1 MVGSKASCSA
11 QNLQVLRPDH
21 QGRSMASLLFYRG
34 EEKLIEYRLQS
45 TRTSIGR
52 ADTCDVAL
60 PGDAIS
66 RTHCFVVQREGA
78 FEVIDR
84 SRHGISVGGQPVKR
98 VALTDGDEIGL
109 GGYRV
114 VFRVGRN
121 GVPPTAESVPD
132 RAFEVVVD
140 AGLDAVVV
148 ERVSLAVCSGPD
160 EGSRK
165 ALKKSRVSVGRRT
178 CDLRFKDASIIEE
191 HCFVRVARGRVMIEP
206 GRGAAFIDG
215 HRVRTITPLYAD
227 EVLTLGNCEI
237 RIERAQDEE
246 IPFAKT
252 FGSMVGESKQIL
264 AAFGVLRRVAAHHFA
279 VLITGESG
287 TGKELAARGVHEH
300 GMRSGQPFV
309 AINCGAIAASLF
321 ESELFGHEKGAFTD
335 ASVRKEGAFHAADG
349 GTLFLDEV
357 GELPENAQAKLL
369 RVLESGEVRRVG
381 SSTVEYPDVRVIA
394 ATNRDLSEAVRAG
407 RFREDLFFRLNVLSV
422 DLPPLRDRLDDL
434 PLLCGIVCKALHPE
448 AHVTDDALS
457 ALAAHAWPGNVREL
471 RNVLTR
477 AYVMGGRRIDRR
489 SLEFHRLGPTRSGD
503 ALLVAGTLR
512 DAEHA
517 YISRI
522 LEKHNGNRS
531 ATARELGLARS
542 TLHYKMNKL
551 GIR

>member
-1 MVGSKASCSA
+1 
-11 QNLQVLRPDH
+11 
-21 QGRSMASLLFYRG
+21 MANLLFYRG

-45 TRTSIGR
+45 VRTSIGR

-66 RTHCFVVQREGA
+66 RTHCFIVQRNGK

-84 SRHGISVGGQPVKR
+84 SRHGIAVGGRPVKR
-98 VALTDGDEIGL
+98 AHLRDGDEIGL

-114 VFRVGRN
+114 VFRTESG
-121 GVPPTAESVPD
+121 GAEPTAETLPD

-140 AGLDAVVV
+140 AGIDAVVV
-148 ERVSLAVCSGPD
+148 ERVCLAVCAGPD

-165 ALKKSRVSVGRRT
+165 VLKKSRLSIGRRES
-178 CDLRFKDASIIEE
+178 DLRFKDGTIIEE

-206 GRGAAFIDG
+206 GRGAAFVDG
-215 HRVRTITPLYAD
+215 HRIRTITPLYAD
-227 EVLTLGNCEI
+227 ETLTLGNSEL
-237 RIERAQDEE
+237 RVERSQDEE

-252 FGSMVGESKQIL
+252 FGSMVGESKRML
-264 AAFGVLRRVAAHHFA
+264 AAFGVLRRVSAHHFA

-309 AINCGAIAASLF
+309 AIDCGAIAASLF

-335 ASVRKEGAFHAADG
+335 ASTRKDGAFHAADG

-394 ATNRDLSEAVRAG
+394 ATNRELSEEVRAG

-422 DLPPLRDRLDDL
+422 ELPPLRERVDDL
-434 PLLCGIVCKALHPE
+434 PLLCSIVCRTLHPE
-448 AHVTDDALS
+448 AHVTKEAASILS
-457 ALAAHAWPGNVREL
+457 AHAWPGNVREL

-477 AYVMGGRRIDRR
+477 AYVMGGPRIAREA
-489 SLEFHRLGPTRSGD
+489 LEFHRTGPVLGGG
-503 ALLVAGTLR
+503 AHVVAGTLR
-512 DAEHA
+512 DAEQA
-517 YISRI
+517 YISSI

-531 ATARELGLARS
+531 AAARELGLARS